1 MVAANVIAADTD
13 AEARRLFT
21 SVQQSFTN
29 VLRGRRGRLPAPI
42 DDIETYWQPDEKA
55 HVSQMLS
62 RSFVGS
68 PDTVHSGLER
78 FVEETDAD
86 ELILA
91 SAIYEHP
98 ARLRSY
104 ERLAG
109 R

>member
-1 MVAANVIAADTD
+1 M
-13 AEARRLFT
+13 
-21 SVQQSFTN
+21 
-29 VLRGRRGRLPAPI
+29 
-42 DDIETYWQPDEKA
+42 
-55 HVSQMLS
+55 SQMLS

-78 FVEETDAD
+78 FVEETGAD

-91 SAIYEHP
+91 SAISDHP